1 MKIYRYC
8 TSKPYSFLAIDT
20 TLPVNNP
27 LQFTK
32 KSFRF
37 LTKNTLTDE
46 IKILDDKIKANQAQ
60 YYLGREAANF
70 SALLSKELDKYEYL
84 TGKDLGYKAG
94 GVEQAKFEY
103 LTLYKDFDK
112 GLIKY
117 EKENGILERL
127 THIEDKNKEQL
138 QEIEG
143 QGERLL
149 NMINK
154 QGKKHLE
161 KIEKEETQL
170 KKSKIRKKLLVKK
183 VEKEEKLDKAMSLK
197 ECK

>member
-1 MKIYRYC
+1 MNKLNLNICR
-8 TSKPYSFLAIDT
+8 
-20 TLPVNNP
+20 
-27 LQFTK
+27 
-32 KSFRF
+32 
-37 LTKNTLTDE
+37 
-46 IKILDDKIKANQAQ
+46 
-60 YYLGREAANF
+60 
-70 SALLSKELDKYEYL
+70 
-84 TGKDLGYKAG
+84 
-94 GVEQAKFEY
+94 
-103 LTLYKDFDK
+103 LYKDFDK

-161 KIEKEETQL
+161 K
-170 KKSKIRKKLLVKK
+170 S
-183 VEKEEKLDKAMSLK
+183 
-197 ECK
+197 

>member
-1 MKIYRYC
+1 MNIC
-8 TSKPYSFLAIDT
+8 H
-20 TLPVNNP
+20 
-27 LQFTK
+27 
-32 KSFRF
+32 
-37 LTKNTLTDE
+37 
-46 IKILDDKIKANQAQ
+46 
-60 YYLGREAANF
+60 
-70 SALLSKELDKYEYL
+70 
-84 TGKDLGYKAG
+84 
-94 GVEQAKFEY
+94 
-103 LTLYKDFDK
+103 LYKDFDK

-170 KKSKIRKKLLVKK
+170 KISKIRKKLLIKK
-183 VEKEEKLDKAMSLK
+183 VEKEEKLDKAMLLK